1 MGFIETCYRLLNG
14 TSIFDEEKA
23 NARKAKELQE
33 EAERE
38 IQIREWNGEIYVS
51 IQDVPFAKVDSF
63 TSSDVGEILT
73 ELRNNYVKY
82 RTKK

>member
-1 MGFIETCYRLLNG
+1 MGFIETCYRLLSG
-14 TSIFDEEKA
+14 ASIFDEEKA
-23 NARKAKELQE
+23 NARKVKELQE
-33 EAERE
+33 EAENE
-38 IQIREWNGEIYVS
+38 IQIREWNGEIYIS